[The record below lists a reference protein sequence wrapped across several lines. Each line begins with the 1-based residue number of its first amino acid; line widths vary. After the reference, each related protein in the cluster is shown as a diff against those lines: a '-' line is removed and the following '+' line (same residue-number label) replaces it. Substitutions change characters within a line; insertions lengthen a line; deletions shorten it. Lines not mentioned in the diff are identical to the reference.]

1 MCLLNPTTESLVI
14 IKDLRRKML
23 ILKQS
28 CANSNHWH
36 SQNLCSEG
44 LEAMWMIKYFIYLF
58 IYCLS
63 NVSPILFIFRELFR
77 LEEVSGAEWKA
88 AILPYC
94 SPSKCED
101 SQQKYSS
108 LMQYILSFG
117 EDLKG
122 IVSYSFT
129 SFMCLVP

>member
-1 MCLLNPTTESLVI
+1 
-14 IKDLRRKML
+14 
-23 ILKQS
+23 
-28 CANSNHWH
+28 
-36 SQNLCSEG
+36 
-44 LEAMWMIKYFIYLF
+44 MIKYFIYLF
-58 IYCLS
+58 IVFQTSLQSY
-63 NVSPILFIFRELFR
+63 LFFRELFR

-88 AILPYC
+88 SILPYC

-129 SFMCLVP
+129 FFMCLVP